1 MVSEEQN
8 LTLTVSEDSVGTYLC
23 QAETDG
29 FAALT
34 SRPAEVLMT
43 GPPKIT
49 TNLVQV
55 RNFIQMTLR
64 ILEKSISNPLM
75 RPLI

>member
-1 MVSEEQN
+1 MRTVFLFSKHYFQIVSEDQN
-8 LTLTVSEDSVGTYLC
+8 LTLTVNEDSVGTYLC

-49 TNLVQV
+49 TLTVQV
-55 RNFIQMTLR
+55 KQKPF
-64 ILEKSISNPLM
+64 
-75 RPLI
+75 